1 MSNPAYILTTDG
13 IWERLRCQ
21 TKAQREVSSMETGK
35 ELEDRNEAESGI
47 PCQLSII
54 CAT

>member
-1 MSNPAYILTTDG
+1 MSNSAYILTTDG

-21 TKAQREVSSMETGK
+21 TSEVSSLETGK